1 MQTQN
6 NLAAYSGND
15 TDTLKTSILAALR
28 KFIEQRPGLDPRTYF
43 DPSDPRG
50 WQGRAAYRAESRS
63 ITRDLNHA
71 KTLLRKVETA
81 SGISGQALLDAAK
94 LNFSGRLKIE
104 TVRDWECNC
113 GAKYS
118 APVKTGTTANLSGEV
133 TAWCPRCKARPVMG
147 SAHRIR
153 IDYTTGQYY
162 PTEYRRAVA
171 AVCAGALWDYIRETS
186 MPSPVYFVEWQNER
200 GEYVRA
206 NREPLKQRDAA
217 EWLATLTRNQKEKE
231 KAAFETVPHGY
242 GYTTIREAYKTPH
255 GYISGGD
262 WLRAYFVREFG
273 RGIASRFF
281 H

>member
-6 NLAAYSGND
+6 IFAASTHETG
-15 TDTLKTSILAALR
+15 DTLKVSILAALR
-28 KFIEQRPGLDPRTYF
+28 KFVGQRPGLDFANYG
-43 DPSDPRG
+43 DA
-50 WQGRAAYRAESRS
+50 AAYRAESRS

-81 SGISGQALLDAAK
+81 SGISG
-94 LNFSGRLKIE
+94 LNLIEATRGSRLKIVE
-104 TVRDWECNC
+104 TL
-113 GAKYS
+113 
-118 APVKTGTTANLSGEV
+118 TGHKVEY
-133 TAWCPRCKARPVMG
+133 C
-147 SAHRIR
+147 
-153 IDYTTGQYY
+153 TGQYF

-186 MPSPVYFVEWQNER
+186 MPAPVYFVEWQNER
-200 GEYVRA
+200 GEYARA

-231 KAAFETVPHGY
+231 KEKAAFATPPHGY
-242 GYTTIREAYKTPH
+242 GYTTIREAYRTPK

-281 H
+281 N